1 MAKAR
6 SSLGKGLDA
15 LFEENTSTTPDTPPS
30 VMAIGDIEPNRDQPR
45 KEFDQASLSD
55 LADSIR
61 QYGVLQPLLVRP
73 MPDGIYQL
81 VAGERRWRAARMA
94 GLSQVPVIIREL
106 SDTETMALALIENLQ
121 REDLNPMEEAAGYR
135 DLMERFGLTQEQV
148 SAKVGKSRPVI
159 TNAMRLLNL
168 PDAVRAM
175 IEMQQLSAG
184 HGRALLSLESEE
196 EICQAAN
203 EVVKKGLSVRQT
215 EALVKKI
222 KAKDQKPPQQTA
234 WNNSYYTEVQLALS
248 ESLSRKVKVS
258 GVSGE
263 KEKGTVTIEF
273 YGEEDLRNLAVL
285 FQKLEGE

>member
-6 SSLGKGLDA
+6 GGLGKGLDA
-15 LFEENTSTTPDTPPS
+15 LFEENTSSAPDTPPS

-168 PDAVRAM
+168 PDLVRSM
-175 IEMQQLSAG
+175 VETQQISAG
-184 HGRALLSLESEE
+184 HGRALLSLDSED

-215 EALVKKI
+215 EALVKKM
-222 KAKDQKPPQQTA
+222 KAKDQNPPQQTV

-258 GVSGE
+258 GTSGE
-263 KEKGTVTIEF
+263 KEKGTLTIEF
-273 YGEEDLRNLAVL
+273 YGEEDLRNLAAL
-285 FQKLEGE
+285 FQRLEGE

>member
-222 KAKDQKPPQQTA
+222 KVKDQKPPQQTA

>member
-6 SSLGKGLDA
+6 GGLGKGLDA
-15 LFEENTSTTPDTPPS
+15 LFEENTSSGPETPPS

-168 PDAVRAM
+168 PDSVRALV
-175 IEMQQLSAG
+175 ETQQLSAG
-184 HGRALLSLESEE
+184 HGRALLSLDSEE
-196 EICQAAN
+196 EICRAAN
-203 EVVKKGLSVRQT
+203 EVIKKGLSVRQT
-215 EALVKKI
+215 EALVKKM
-222 KAKDQKPPQQTA
+222 KTKDQKPVQQTA

-258 GVSGE
+258 GAAGE
-263 KEKGTVTIEF
+263 KEKGTLTIEF
-273 YGEEDLRNLAVL
+273 YGEEDLRNLAAL
-285 FQKLEGE
+285 FQRLEGE